1 MSLIKKYNNNNKSDY
16 KSNLLFPIYL
26 TILSIGILF
35 FVIPPPSSPS
45 LLLQD
50 VFVQIGASEQL
61 MNHMRF
67 THSQLANNIDEVK
80 QLIKLNDTSEAL
92 TLLEDMEI
100 KIDHMNTMFN
110 DLVWEL
116 SNKGH

>member
-1 MSLIKKYNNNNKSDY
+1 MKTIIIV
-16 KSNLLFPIYL
+16 LLPL
-26 TILSIGILF
+26 LIGIL
-35 FVIPPPSSPS
+35 FVIPPPSSS
-45 LLLQD
+45 LVLQD
-50 VFVQIGASEQL
+50 IFAQIGASEQM

-80 QLIKLNDTSEAL
+80 QLIKSNNTSEAL
-92 TLLEDMEI
+92 NLLEGMEI
-100 KIDHMNTMFN
+100 RIDHMNTMFN

>member
-1 MSLIKKYNNNNKSDY
+1 MKSVLVLL
-16 KSNLLFPIYL
+16 LLF
-26 TILSIGILF
+26 GILF
-35 FVIPPPSSPS
+35 G
-45 LLLQD
+45 LTQQQ
-50 VFVQIGASEQL
+50 VFAQIGASEQM

-67 THSQLANNIDEVK
+67 THTQLANNIDNVI
-80 QLIKLNDTSEAL
+80 QLIKSNNTSEAI
-92 TLLEDMEI
+92 TLLEGMEI

>member
-1 MSLIKKYNNNNKSDY
+1 MKTIIIV
-16 KSNLLFPIYL
+16 LLPL
-26 TILSIGILF
+26 LIGIL
-35 FVIPPPSSPS
+35 FVIPPPPSS
-45 LLLQD
+45 LILQD
-50 VFVQIGASEQL
+50 IFAQIGASEQM

-80 QLIKLNDTSEAL
+80 QLIKSNNTSEAL
-92 TLLEDMEI
+92 NLLEGMEI
-100 KIDHMNTMFN
+100 RIDHMNTMFN